1 MNLLSRL
8 QAPSAGDV
16 IAGVSV
22 AMVAIPQSLAYADL
36 AGLPAHLGLYASA
49 LPALL
54 AALFVSSRYLQTG
67 PVALTALLSFG
78 VLESLAEPHSGDY
91 IAMAA
96 LLALLVGMMRVALG
110 LLRLG
115 RVAYVLSEPVLMGFT
130 TGAAVLIVSSQ
141 LPKIFDVET
150 DDGWV
155 LAGAWQALSSPG
167 EWQLPALAFAA
178 MTFAAIFGGR
188 RLHRLFPGVLA
199 AVIAGVVLSET
210 LDYGG
215 SVIGELEGGFV
226 PLGASFPWEAT
237 PDLLVPALVIALVGF
252 AESSSIA
259 RTFAAADRLS
269 WDPNREMFAQGV
281 ANLASAF
288 SGAFPVDGSFS
299 RSSLN
304 RFAGAASP
312 WAGAISGALVLAV
325 LPLTPLFES
334 LPSAIL
340 GGIVVGVVMGLV
352 NVRGLYAMVSQS
364 GVQAIVGIGTL
375 VATVAFSPR
384 VERGMMVGIGLSLAA
399 HLYREMSV
407 SARSERRGDTLIVR
421 AHGVLWFATVPQIE
435 RAIRQQ
441 VAASPEV
448 ERVEIDLGAVSRLD
462 YSGAAALG
470 RMMEDFR
477 SAGMAVMVT
486 NVNPGA
492 ARSVHTHIVN
502 GDSPRLHADWA
513 GDDTAGVDAAA
524 GDAADADTASDGDA
538 ASGDAGEPR

>member
-1 MNLLSRL
+1 M
-8 QAPSAGDV
+8 

-22 AMVAIPQSLAYADL
+22 ALVAIPQSLAYAEL
-36 AGLPAHLGLYASA
+36 AGLPAHLGLYATA
-49 LPALL
+49 LPALIG
-54 AALFVSSRYLQTG
+54 AVFVSSRYLQTG

-78 VLESLAEPHSGDY
+78 VLESLAEPQSSDY
-91 IAMAA
+91 IALAA
-96 LLALLVGMMRVALG
+96 LLALLVGMMRMALG
-110 LLRLG
+110 LLGLG

-150 DDGWV
+150 TADGV
-155 LAGAWQALSSPG
+155 LAAAWQALSSPG
-167 EWQLPALAFAA
+167 DWQGGALAFSAL
-178 MTFAAIFGGR
+178 TLLAIYGGR

-199 AVIAGVVLSET
+199 AVIVGVVISEL

-226 PLGASFPWEAT
+226 PLSASFPWDAA
-237 PDLLVPALVIALVGF
+237 PDLAVPAVIIALTGF

-259 RTFAAADRLS
+259 RTFAAADRLG
-269 WDPNREMFAQGV
+269 WNANREMFAQGA
-281 ANLASAF
+281 ANVASAF
-288 SGAFPVDGSFS
+288 SGGFPVDGSFS

-312 WAGAISGALVLAV
+312 WAGAITGALVLAA
-325 LPLTPLFES
+325 LPLTPLFEP

-340 GGIVVGVVMGLV
+340 GTIVVCVVLGLV
-352 NVRGLYAMVSQS
+352 NVRGLFAMISQS
-364 GVQAIVGIGTL
+364 GVQAVVGIGTVL
-375 VATVAFSPR
+375 ATVAFSPR

-435 RAIRQQ
+435 RAIRQE
-441 VAASPEV
+441 VASSPEV
-448 ERVEIDLGAVSRLD
+448 RRVEIDLGAVSRVD

-470 RMMEDFR
+470 RMMDDFR
-477 SAGMAVMVT
+477 AAGTAVVVT

-492 ARSVHTHIVN
+492 ARSVYAHIVN
-502 GDSPRLHADWA
+502 GETEGPGPA
-513 GDDTAGVDAAA
+513 DAA
-524 GDAADADTASDGDA
+524 GRPSSGRQG
-538 ASGDAGEPR
+538 SGDARSQGEGTADQGIRRDDDA